1 LGSRGEI
8 EAKVK
13 STTLANR
20 GRIGADA
27 SSVKVL
33 RPCLVTGNAGL
44 AGQLAH
50 LFASHKRRIRR
61 RHCGSIIYARAFGRV
76 FPVCL
81 KGVQPIVCQL
91 FLFK

>member
-1 LGSRGEI
+1 L
-8 EAKVK
+8 
-13 STTLANR
+13 
-20 GRIGADA
+20 
-27 SSVKVL
+27 
-33 RPCLVTGNAGL
+33 PGNWL
-44 AGQLAH
+44 IF
-50 LFASHKRRIRR
+50 FASHKRRIRR